1 MTWHKHSNVLK
12 NDTRVA
18 IQLTLFGKDFRY
30 KHGTTADE
38 SVEHYYR
45 ARGWSKAR
53 RRKGGASTQNIVS
66 HEYIHQVKN
75 ALMKHLNYMSCK
87 ESLPLLLPMSP
98 FKWSPC
104 SIGALTL
111 KWALVADARLARV
124 TGKLPIT
131 SFLSLSILG
140 YKLLTFR
147 YSGIRALCA
156 HGLDGIVG
164 WWPVRENKLLT
175 FVVIVRKKIFFFKKI
190 WKKSNKQK
198 FRNFK

>member
-1 MTWHKHSNVLK
+1 
-12 NDTRVA
+12 
-18 IQLTLFGKDFRY
+18 
-30 KHGTTADE
+30 
-38 SVEHYYR
+38 
-45 ARGWSKAR
+45 
-53 RRKGGASTQNIVS
+53 
-66 HEYIHQVKN
+66 
-75 ALMKHLNYMSCK
+75 MKHLNYMSCK

-124 TGKLPIT
+124 TGKVPIT
-131 SFLSLSILG
+131 SFLLLSILG

-164 WWPVRENKLLT
+164 W
-175 FVVIVRKKIFFFKKI
+175 
-190 WKKSNKQK
+190 
-198 FRNFK
+198 